1 MTRAMSPGWR
11 HCGIVSCPD
20 FPLLAS
26 SGVSAGCRTGIL
38 ACRPLLRG
46 RSAGRKSSP
55 SPSIYRHAQPCV
67 QAILRSAD
75 AFVCLEQGIVQNTDV
90 VLSVRAVLPV
100 QGVANCKLMYVSNF
114 DTEFPFT
121 QRNAKTEGEPKSLW
135 QASSAPRCLA
145 FAWPVAREGKPS
157 RILSSYGN
165 TAVDGMR
172 GCYVRMC
179 CITGRTG
186 SF

>member
-55 SPSIYRHAQPCV
+55 SPSVYRHAQPCV

-90 VLSVRAVLPV
+90 MRSVRAALSV
-100 QGVANCKLMYVSNF
+100 QSDVDCTLMYLSNF

>member
-55 SPSIYRHAQPCV
+55 SPSIYRHAQPCAQTV
-67 QAILRSAD
+67 LRPAD
-75 AFVCLEQGIVQNTDV
+75 AFVCFEQGIVQNTDV
-90 VLSVRAVLPV
+90 MWSVRAALSV
-100 QGVANCKLMYVSNF
+100 QSDVDCTLMYLSNF

-145 FAWPVAREGKPS
+145 FAWPVAREGNPS

-172 GCYVRMC
+172 GRYVRMR
-179 CITGRTG
+179 CIAGRTG